1 MLTNKRGRDGS
12 QEMKRWK
19 QRIIIFR
26 WGKESESLEE
36 KRRTENED
44 DGPAGKRVMKEETL
58 GLGTKR

>member
-1 MLTNKRGRDGS
+1 
-12 QEMKRWK
+12 MKRWK

>member
-1 MLTNKRGRDGS
+1 
-12 QEMKRWK
+12 MKRWK

-26 WGKESESLEE
+26 RGKESESLEE

-44 DGPAGKRVMKEETL
+44 DSPAGKWVMKEETL